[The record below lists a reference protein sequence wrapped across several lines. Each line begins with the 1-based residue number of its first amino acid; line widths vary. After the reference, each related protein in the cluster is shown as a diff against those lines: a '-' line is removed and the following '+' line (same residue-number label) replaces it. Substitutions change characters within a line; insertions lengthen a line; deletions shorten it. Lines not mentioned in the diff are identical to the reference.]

1 MNYKLFITDSA
12 KADIKGALSYIK
24 DSLLNPKAANELAE
38 FITNE
43 INSLK
48 KFPFSGTPVQDKIL
62 SDYGFRFLL
71 VKNYKAYYIADK
83 NKKLVTVIRFLY
95 VSRDYESILKEDTFA
110 LHLD

>member
-1 MNYKLFITDSA
+1 MNYKLFITDST

-24 DSLLNPKAANELAE
+24 DYLLNPKAANELAE
-38 FITNE
+38 FITDE

-71 VKNYKAYYIADK
+71 IKNYKVYYIADK
-83 NKKLVTVIRFLY
+83 KKSL
-95 VSRDYESILKEDTFA
+95 
-110 LHLD
+110 